1 MEITLVAPDL
11 DYFSEIDPPLP
22 YGIRKVIDPGDIS
35 TRLLRRVRSLFAYFY
50 WSLLDVQSEFVL
62 GKMSESFVLASLGV
76 LGKVIK
82 PQSILRVAHALRFL
96 RLNKYI
102 AKVGLGLLRILEFMY
117 PVDKKITA
125 QIKDIDP
132 DIILATPAIQGRSFD
147 MDYVRTGKKLGIP
160 VATLIA
166 SWDNLTTMGLISVI
180 PDRVLVWNDQQI
192 QEAHQ
197 YHLVPRDR
205 IIAVGAPVFD
215 RLFEEHML
223 QSRFDFCKHANLDAE
238 RPFVLWAASSS
249 VGSDDETVIARRF
262 IEEMQFNPMLKDF
275 QVLIRPHPKA
285 FGVWKNWNVEDA
297 PVWSNP
303 VFINNED
310 ALMDIYNTLNHAV
323 AVVGLST
330 SLFIETAVLDR
341 PCALLLSSEADKD
354 APYNKLIHFN
364 YWLSNNFPVATK
376 NEADCARW
384 LAQIVEGR
392 DDGREAR
399 RLFVNSFVRP
409 KGIDRSAA
417 DVAAEA
423 ILELAKEMD

>member
-1 MEITLVAPDL
+1 M
-11 DYFSEIDPPLP
+11 
-22 YGIRKVIDPGDIS
+22 
-35 TRLLRRVRSLFAYFY
+35 
-50 WSLLDVQSEFVL
+50 
-62 GKMSESFVLASLGV
+62 
-76 LGKVIK
+76 
-82 PQSILRVAHALRFL
+82 
-96 RLNKYI
+96 
-102 AKVGLGLLRILEFMY
+102 
-117 PVDKKITA
+117 
-125 QIKDIDP
+125 
-132 DIILATPAIQGRSFD
+132 
-147 MDYVRTGKKLGIP
+147 
-160 VATLIA
+160 
-166 SWDNLTTMGLISVI
+166 
-180 PDRVLVWNDQQI
+180 
-192 QEAHQ
+192 
-197 YHLVPRDR
+197 
-205 IIAVGAPVFD
+205 
-215 RLFEEHML
+215 
-223 QSRFDFCKHANLDAE
+223 
-238 RPFVLWAASSS
+238 WAASSS